1 MTYPRKNL
9 SLLNKVYLDESLPEG
24 LKEEI
29 YQRLEL
35 EKQRV
40 AIEKKKKIA
49 ALTFTYS
56 ILFLVIAAQNRN
68 FKAFASEIPFF
79 GEFISVI
86 TGEAFF
92 YNKEEAAIAITVPLI
107 EEEQT
112 VYKELNRMYLKE
124 GKSAYQQS
132 LNEIEA
138 MSNQQIDITDHYNI
152 LVNDEKFL
160 VIEQSLEKIIGSS
173 MVANRFDTIDKQ
185 NEVVLSLPM
194 LFKNVNYRKYLSEEV
209 TKQMKGRMAENTDT
223 IYWPVEDCGV
233 YTMVDDPAFYINNA
247 HDLVLCFDK
256 YEVAP
261 GYMGA
266 QEFTIHKEF
275 LEQLLINKDYLGL
288 VTPQ

>member
-1 MTYPRKNL
+1 M
-9 SLLNKVYLDESLPEG
+9 NKVYLDESLPEG

>member
-1 MTYPRKNL
+1 M
-9 SLLNKVYLDESLPEG
+9 NKVYLDESLPEG

-29 YQRLEL
+29 YQRLEF

-40 AIEKKKKIA
+40 AIEKKKKKKKIA

-68 FKAFASEIPFF
+68 FKAFASEILFF

-138 MSNQQIDITDHYNI
+138 MSNQQIDVTDHYNI

-173 MVANRFDTIDKQ
+173 TVANRFDTIDKQ
-185 NEVVLSLPM
+185 NEVVLSLPI

-223 IYWPVEDCGV
+223 IYWPVEDGGV

-256 YEVAP
+256 YEVVP